1 VSRGR
6 LPSVL
11 AAAAVCALLA
21 GPAARAAAAADAP
34 TKQQCV
40 VANESAQDL
49 QRAGKL
55 IEARLR
61 LLTCA
66 DDACPGAVRADCAE
80 QLQAVGKALPTIVLV
95 PKDAGGAD
103 ANGAAL
109 AIDGVAQP
117 AALDGTP
124 VPLDPGP
131 HTLTV
136 TLTGWPPVSLRLT
149 VRPGDRVRRDVVFRG
164 APPVATKGARPGGEA
179 TAAGEGTTDERPV
192 SSHAAAEREVVNM
205 RRIGWA
211 AIGAGSAGMTLG
223 TVFGFLALARKVSLD
238 SACRSLVCPPAS
250 DSDIEGMHVNGVA
263 ANISFAVGLL
273 GLGAGGALL
282 LLYPEGP
289 PAEAPRTGVGA
300 VSVRPWA
307 GLGDVGVRGTFR

>member
-1 VSRGR
+1 MSRGR
-6 LPSVL
+6 LPSVV
-11 AAAAVCALLA
+11 AAAAVSALLA
-21 GPAARAAAAADAP
+21 GTAVGPAAAADAP

-80 QLQAVGKALPTIVLV
+80 QLQAVEKALPTIVLI

-103 ANGAAL
+103 ASGAAL

-124 VPLDPGP
+124 VAVDPGP
-131 HTLTV
+131 HTLAV

-149 VRPGDRVRRDVVFRG
+149 LRPGDRVRRDVVFRG
-164 APPVATKGARPGGEA
+164 VAAR
-179 TAAGEGTTDERPV
+179 
-192 SSHAAAEREVVNM
+192 
-205 RRIGWA
+205 RRRRSDGRRA
-211 AIGAGSAGMTLG
+211 KARRTNGPSPRTPRRSARWSTC
-223 TVFGFLALARKVSLD
+223 A
-238 SACRSLVCPPAS
+238 AS
-250 DSDIEGMHVNGVA
+250 DGRPSEPD
-263 ANISFAVGLL
+263 
-273 GLGAGGALL
+273 
-282 LLYPEGP
+282 
-289 PAEAPRTGVGA
+289 PRG
-300 VSVRPWA
+300 
-307 GLGDVGVRGTFR
+307 